1 MKKLVALL
9 ICLTLMLS
17 LAACG
22 GQAAPAATTAPA
34 SENSGSDAPAESAS
48 SDTPAQQPIEIMLT
62 TTDPTGCPTVL
73 DLEKCA
79 EEIYEKT
86 DGMINIHVYP
96 DGQMLVYAEGVEAM
110 MSNANL
116 FLVATPSYL
125 VDYVP
130 VMSTL
135 VSPYLFSSR
144 DVAAAFFDSEYFDGI
159 EAECE
164 EAGFHVICNDGLI
177 GYRSVCANAPVQ
189 SVADVQKLALR
200 ISSGDVMVK
209 LFTEL
214 KCNYTVMSFSDVFNA
229 LQTGAID
236 GLECVP
242 LTITANSLYDAM
254 SPMYYS
260 RTNHILDCYG
270 IYAGIDFWN
279 SIPEQY
285 REIIQEVLG
294 NWGKIATADTVAQE
308 ETEIYPAYEAHGVSV
323 IDLSDEAM
331 AEFREIGESI
341 IYEQERGEEVLA
353 AVAEIEASLKG

>member
-1 MKKLVALL
+1 MKRLTALL
-9 ICLTLMLS
+9 IGLTLVFTLT
-17 LAACG
+17 ACG
-22 GQAAPAATTAPA
+22 GSPA
-34 SENSGSDAPAESAS
+34 SSGGANQGGNSQDAS
-48 SDTPAQQPIEIMLT
+48 TPASTEKPIEIKLT
-62 TTDPTGCPTVL
+62 TTDPSGCVTVL
-73 DLEKCA
+73 NLEKCA
-79 EEIYEKT
+79 DEIREKT
-86 DGMINIHVYP
+86 NGMIDIQVYA

-144 DVAAAFFDSEYFDGI
+144 EVAAAFFDSEYFEGI
-159 EAECE
+159 KAECE
-164 EAGFHVICNDGLI
+164 AAGFHVICNDGLI
-177 GYRSVCANAPVQ
+177 GYRSVCANAPVN

-209 LFTEL
+209 LFTDL
-214 KCNYTVMSFSDVFNA
+214 GCNYTVMSFSDVFNG

-270 IYAGIDFWN
+270 IYAGQEFWM
-279 SIPEQY
+279 SIPEEY
-285 REIIQEVLG
+285 RTIIQDVLG
-294 NWGKIATADTVAQE
+294 NWGKLATAGCVDE
-308 ETEIYPAYEAHGVSV
+308 EENDIYPAYEAHNVTIV
-323 IDLSDEAM
+323 DLSDEAM
-331 AEFREIGESI
+331 QEFRTIGEGVI
-341 IYEQERGEEVLA
+341 REQARGEEVLA
-353 AVAEIEASLKG
+353 AVAEIEAGLK